1 MTVICVIAL
10 IAFIAYM
17 IYFDRKIK
25 ATEEYREAIY
35 KQKKPPKKLLSK
47 RWWSWVLIVV
57 LAIFAVVG
65 TMDTSD
71 DSDSSS
77 NASPKSHKVAK
88 KTNKSTSK
96 SISNK
101 TEKDKPAR
109 EKNTGKAVTLGAGKY
124 KVGRDIK
131 PGRYVIKA
139 VQGSGNLSN
148 SDASINVILGNSVD
162 DDQVSS
168 FTTNLIK
175 GDKINIQGIESTSF
189 TPTSNKYTYKTQL
202 SAGFWLVG
210 RDIKPG
216 RYVIRAL
223 KGSGNLISSDGDD
236 NINEILG
243 TSSSDDQVTKVTAD
257 LIDGEVISTNLE
269 LIGLTKK

>member
-57 LAIFAVVG
+57 LILLTVG
-65 TMDTSD
+65 STLDRSE
-71 DSDSSS
+71 DSDSTSS
-77 NASPKSHKVAK
+77 SSPKTH
-88 KTNKSTSK
+88 
-96 SISNK
+96 K
-101 TEKDKPAR
+101 TEKKPVKKTKKDGI
-109 EKNTGKAVTLGAGKY
+109 EKPIEDKNTGKAVTLGAGKY

-131 PGRYVIKA
+131 QGRYIIKA
-139 VQGSGNLSN
+139 EQGSGNLSN
-148 SDASINVILGNSVD
+148 SDASINIILGQESD
-162 DDQVSS
+162 DTQVTS
-168 FTTNLIK
+168 FTTNLVK
-175 GDKINIQGIESTSF
+175 GDKIDIQGIESTSF
-189 TPTSNKYTYKTQL
+189 TPTSDKYTFKNQL

-216 RYVIRAL
+216 RYVIRAV
-223 KGSGNLISSDGDD
+223 KGSGNLMSDGGDD
-236 NINEILG
+236 DLNEILG
-243 TSSSDDQVTKVTAD
+243 TTASDGQVTKVTAD
-257 LIDGEVISTNLE
+257 LVKGEVIATTLE
-269 LIGLTKK
+269 LISLTKK

>member
-17 IYFDRKIK
+17 IIFDKKIK

-35 KQKKPPKKLLSK
+35 KQKKPPKKLISK

-57 LAIFAVVG
+57 LALFAIVG

-96 SISNK
+96 SSISK
-101 TEKDKPAR
+101 TEKDKPAE

-148 SDASINVILGNSVD
+148 SDASINVILGDSVD

-189 TPTSNKYTYKTQL
+189 TPTPNKYNYKTRL
-202 SAGFWLVG
+202 GAGFWLVG

-236 NINEILG
+236 NLNEILG
-243 TSSSDDQVTKVTAD
+243 TSPSDDQVTKVTAD